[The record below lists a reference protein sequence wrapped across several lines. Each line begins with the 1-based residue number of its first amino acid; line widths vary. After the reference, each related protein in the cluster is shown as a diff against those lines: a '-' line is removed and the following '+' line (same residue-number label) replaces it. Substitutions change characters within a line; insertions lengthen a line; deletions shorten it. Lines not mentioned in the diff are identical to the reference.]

1 MNPTVQTVISILGL
15 FGGLSGVLTFII
27 QWRNSNSDRD
37 KSAAQQWKDLYE
49 AMSKRLT
56 AQEDLNARLQSEV
69 QDLRK
74 SVINMTSE
82 LANYK
87 RYDTYIT
94 EIEAYTDEV
103 LNAIHAVVSS
113 DAYATLAS
121 RRPVKRIRQ

>member
-27 QWRNSNSDRD
+27 QWRNGNSDRD

-56 AQEDLNARLQSEV
+56 NQEELNAKLQNEV
-69 QDLRK
+69 QELRK
-74 SVINMTSE
+74 SVISMTSE

-121 RRPVKRIRQ
+121 RRPVKRNRQ

>member
-27 QWRNSNSDRD
+27 QWRNGNSDRD
-37 KSAAQQWKDLYE
+37 KSAAEQWKSLYE

-56 AQEDLNARLQSEV
+56 TQEELNAKLKTEV
-69 QDLRK
+69 DELRK
-74 SVINMTSE
+74 NVIDMTCE
-82 LANYK
+82 LANYR

-103 LNAIHAVVSS
+103 LNAIHPVVSS
-113 DAYATLAS
+113 DAYAMLAS
-121 RRPVKRIRQ
+121 RRPIKRVYQ

>member
-27 QWRNSNSDRD
+27 QWRNGNSDRD

-56 AQEDLNARLQSEV
+56 AQEDLNVRLQNEV

-121 RRPVKRIRQ
+121 RRPIKRIRQ